1 MFVKALKVWWYK
13 FTAKKGWIFFSP
25 FKGRRQVPPSSSPR
39 SAIPQYFKLQRT
51 LFYTSFTCFTKML
64 LLYYSFTK
72 MFWNKKCCNEILMYF
87 LQWNEERVNLV
98 RDSHFRCL
106 LNIVF
111 VAINLSR
118 CLDVYLE
125 EFIFYRDSLY

>member
-13 FTAKKGWIFFSP
+13 FTAKKGWIFFSS

-87 LQWNEERVNLV
+87 LQTMKWRKSKFGSWFTFSLPVKYCVCGHKSFQML
-98 RDSHFRCL
+98 RC
-106 LNIVF
+106 IF
-111 VAINLSR
+111 GG
-118 CLDVYLE
+118 VYILPW
-125 EFIFYRDSLY
+125 

>member
-1 MFVKALKVWWYK
+1 MKFLCIFYK
-13 FTAKKGWIFFSP
+13 
-25 FKGRRQVPPSSSPR
+25 
-39 SAIPQYFKLQRT
+39 
-51 LFYTSFTCFTKML
+51 
-64 LLYYSFTK
+64 
-72 MFWNKKCCNEILMYF
+72 
-87 LQWNEERVNLV
+87 QWNEERVNLV